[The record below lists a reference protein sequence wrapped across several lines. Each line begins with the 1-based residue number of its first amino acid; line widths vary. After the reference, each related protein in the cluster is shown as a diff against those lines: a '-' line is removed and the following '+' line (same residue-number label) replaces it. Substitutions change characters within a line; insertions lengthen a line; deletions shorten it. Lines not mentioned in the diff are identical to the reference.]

1 MRPVAASS
9 LPARLRRLKRD
20 NTVRNEH
27 EKGMDFSKAERGKFY
42 RPGARLNLPVY
53 LDPDVQA
60 RLTKAAQKRHEDVD
74 SLVNRLLKREI
85 ETAETLS

>member
-1 MRPVAASS
+1 MSM
-9 LPARLRRLKRD
+9 KK
-20 NTVRNEH
+20 EY
-27 EKGMDFSKAERGKFY
+27 DFSKAERGKFY
-42 RPGARLNLPVY
+42 RSGARLNVPVY

-60 RLTKAAQKRHEDVD
+60 RLTKAAQKHHEDIG